1 MGMDNEELEDE
12 FNGKDELTPDQ
23 LKRLDESLKQ
33 LENGQWISHEEVN
46 KLVRTWLQTKM
57 M

>member
-33 LENGQWISHEEVN
+33 LRNGQWISHEEVN